1 MAWVIPFAIFAAI
14 SGAWGVHWI
23 FAFVIAVMR
32 SAFIDSYMMVK
43 MMVSYMEVAPAT
55 QITFD
60 LYGKLCNLSGKFK
73 RLFDRGQQ
81 EQQQYGN
88 MRTMY

>member
-1 MAWVIPFAIFAAI
+1 MLTHRAKFHVAAN
-14 SGAWGVHWI
+14 VY
-23 FAFVIAVMR
+23 FFV
-32 SAFIDSYMMVK
+32 DN
-43 MMVSYMEVAPAT
+43 MEVAPAT

-88 MRTMY
+88 MPTMY